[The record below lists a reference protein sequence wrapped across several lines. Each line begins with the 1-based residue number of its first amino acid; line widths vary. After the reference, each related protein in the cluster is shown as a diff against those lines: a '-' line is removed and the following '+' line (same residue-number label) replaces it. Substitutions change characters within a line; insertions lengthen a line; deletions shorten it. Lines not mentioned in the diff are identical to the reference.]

1 MRGRRSGAVV
11 RARDDEDAPLHSPKL
26 TQRRAHPAVVHST
39 PAGEPKRPR
48 VRRSHEE
55 KTRGGVGRFP
65 TVRLAWRDCVSSF
78 GHFGLA
84 VPPVSSS
91 SCFRY
96 QDSCHYS
103 SPSARRA
110 AALFAPRWEGL
121 GALSAAGKRRQYL
134 NLYGRS
140 ELPLKILLVCRA
152 PIDQHRAR
160 LDHCV
165 ETRIGA
171 RQAGESEGFSDRLG
185 LDLLFGD
192 ARCGLGP
199 CPVMKGNR
207 HHCVTLKHA
216 LRPFRGG

>member
-1 MRGRRSGAVV
+1 MAGLRFIIWTLWVGGATGLQFVMLSLSGFLSLLEPV
-11 RARDDEDAPLHSPKL
+11 RAQGCGS
-26 TQRRAHPAVVHST
+26 
-39 PAGEPKRPR
+39 
-48 VRRSHEE
+48 
-55 KTRGGVGRFP
+55 
-65 TVRLAWRDCVSSF
+65 
-78 GHFGLA
+78 
-84 VPPVSSS
+84 
-91 SCFRY
+91 
-96 QDSCHYS
+96 
-103 SPSARRA
+103 
-110 AALFAPRWEGL
+110 FAPRWEGL

-134 NLYGRS
+134 NLYGPS
-140 ELPLKILLVCRA
+140 ELPLKILLVSRA